1 MSDELVVFPVPI
13 GNYVHHPP
21 LDVDAEVAR
30 VVELFAEFG
39 GREVPWAVAM
49 ADRGGDPVAER
60 LRCWSGAPEGNTVL
74 YWVGHGWSDT
84 RTASLAHARS
94 PRAVAEDGVTPAA
107 LARRIAEREGA
118 GSNGW
123 AIVVVDACR
132 SARFVELLNAA
143 VDEHRGP
150 RRVLLV
156 GVSGEGATTL
166 GRFTD
171 ILQTVLRGTFRAD
184 PEIELWRLW
193 PELKRNLPG
202 SEIIPKNIEWE
213 VLRRTVAPVA
223 AAATL
228 DVVAEV
234 EAVLAELSEDEQR
247 HFVPKA
253 QGAELGELSWY
264 FEGRRA
270 ESARIAGWLRDD
282 GGGLLVVTG
291 DAGSGQLCALLWS
304 GSGPIT

>member
-1 MSDELVVFPVPI
+1 M
-13 GNYVHHPP
+13 
-21 LDVDAEVAR
+21 
-30 VVELFAEFG
+30 
-39 GREVPWAVAM
+39 
-49 ADRGGDPVAER
+49 
-60 LRCWSGAPEGNTVL
+60 L

-94 PRAVAEDGVTPAA
+94 PRAVAEYGVTPAA

-118 GSNGW
+118 GSYGW
-123 AIVVVDACR
+123 AIVIVDACR
-132 SARFVELLNAA
+132 SARFVELLNAE
-143 VDEHRGP
+143 VDDHQGP
-150 RRVLLV
+150 RRLLLV

-202 SEIIPKNIEWE
+202 SEIIPRNIEWE
-213 VLRRTVAPVA
+213 VLRRTVAPVT
-223 AAATL
+223 AATL

-264 FEGRRA
+264 FEGRHA